1 MDEANVETHGFG
13 EAPAVP
19 VYAFTIIRALAV
31 NSTHSLGFLWA
42 TDPLQQGASND
53 VSDTI

>member
-1 MDEANVETHGFG
+1 METHGFG

-19 VYAFTIIRALAV
+19 VFAFTITGALAV
-31 NSTHSLGFLWA
+31 NSTQSLGFLCA